1 MRKWKMLTVFA
12 VSIFCVS
19 GNDVTYA
26 TYTIAGVMNM
36 ECAWKEFL
44 TILPHRL
51 QPDVDKQG
59 RAALQELRLRLQ
71 HRPELILGNTH
82 IHLPQCISE
91 DDLQYVINAASRYSP
106 WTTYCTSQG
115 YLTAQGG
122 HRIGIC
128 GETIVKGEAI
138 TGFRRI
144 RSLNIRIARDFPDI
158 AKGLSDLR
166 DNILLIGPPNSG
178 KTTLLRD
185 LIRTRSLTTNVSV
198 VDERGEI
205 FPPGFS
211 SGSRTDVL
219 SGCRKDVG
227 VLMLLRSMGP
237 DIIAVDEITA
247 EADTEALL
255 QAGRCGVKLIATAHA
270 NSKQDLLT
278 RPIYRVLYNSGLFT
292 QLVILQKD
300 KTYRVERMYSG

>member
-1 MRKWKMLTVFA
+1 
-12 VSIFCVS
+12 
-19 GNDVTYA
+19 
-26 TYTIAGVMNM
+26 M

-44 TILPHRL
+44 AILPHRL
-51 QPDVDKQG
+51 QQDVDKQG
-59 RAALQELRLRLQ
+59 RTALQELRLRLQ
-71 HRPELILGNTH
+71 HRPELFLGNN
-82 IHLPQCISE
+82 HLQLQQCISI
-91 DDLQYVINAASRYSP
+91 DDLQYVVNAASRYSP

-128 GETIVKGEAI
+128 GETIIRDGGI
-138 TGFRRI
+138 TGFRTI

-158 AKGLSDLR
+158 SKGLSDLW
-166 DNILLIGPPNSG
+166 DNILIIGPPNSG

-185 LIRTRSLTTNVSV
+185 LIRKRSFSENVCV

-205 FPPGFS
+205 FPPGFD
-211 SGSRTDVL
+211 SGNRTDVL

-227 VLMLLRSMGP
+227 ILMLLRSMGP
-237 DIIAVDEITA
+237 DTIAVDEITA
-247 EADTEALL
+247 ETDTEALL

-278 RPIYRVLYNSGLFT
+278 RPIYRTLFNSGLFT
-292 QLVILQKD
+292 QLVILRKN